1 MKIPWEQ
8 LPLSGVMNA
17 FKLGMD
23 ATLESDT
30 PVRVAVYFDATAPRA
45 TVEAVRDAFVPQTT
59 SALVRV
65 ERLVAEP
72 VVPKADTDVVLVLTS
87 GSPYLEDAVQK
98 LVIGGAPVCVIADSS
113 VEVPFI
119 EADTP
124 LLGLIAASDPAH
136 LKDALSRWILDRTE
150 KDAAFAANFPFMR
163 EAAANR
169 IVTTTALANLATGV
183 LVFMPGS
190 NFPVMTFAE
199 VGMALKLASTYGYRL
214 RPERCYEIAGVV
226 LSGLVLRTLS
236 RAACA
241 QVPRLSFAVKGLI
254 GGFGTYGMGMALAA
268 LYAHGLEYDRLNERV
283 RTAAGVARD
292 AVSRGN
298 DLVNQVRAGV
308 SQAQGSAEVI

>member
-1 MKIPWEQ
+1 MRIPLDMFAQ
-8 LPLSGVMNA
+8 ALKVGVST
-17 FKLGMD
+17 KRD
-23 ATLESDT
+23 SDT
-30 PVRVAVYFDATAPRA
+30 PVRVAVYLDRSVTPFL
-45 TVEAVRDAFVPQTT
+45 VETVRDAFVPETT

-65 ERLVAEP
+65 ERLAAEP
-72 VVPKADTDVVLVLTS
+72 VPPKADTDVVLVLTS
-87 GSPYLEDAVQK
+87 GSPVLEDAVQR
-98 LVIGGAPVCVIADSS
+98 LVISGAPVCVIAESS

-124 LLGLIAASDPAH
+124 LLGLVAASDDDH
-136 LKDALSRWILDRTE
+136 LKDALARWILERTE

-214 RPERCYEIAGVV
+214 RPERGYEIAAVV
-226 LSGLVLRTLS
+226 ASGLMLRSLS
-236 RAACA
+236 RAVCG
-241 QVPRLSFAVKGLI
+241 QVPRLAFVVKGLI

-268 LYAHGLEYDRLNERV
+268 WYAHDVDYGALNERV
-283 RTAAGVARD
+283 QA
-292 AVSRGN
+292 AVSS
-298 DLVNQVRAGV
+298 VRAAADRVGERV
-308 SQAQGSAEVI
+308 SASDGPLAAASQGR

>member
-8 LPLSGVMNA
+8 LPLNGFMNA

-30 PVRVAVYFDATAPRA
+30 PVRVAVYVDATAPGRIVA
-45 TVEAVRDAFVPQTT
+45 CVREAFVPQTT

-65 ERLVAEP
+65 ERLTAEP
-72 VVPKADTDVVLVLTS
+72 VPPKADTDVVLVLTS
-87 GSPYLEDAVQK
+87 GSPVLEEAVQR
-98 LVIGGAPVCVIADSS
+98 LVISGAPVCVIAESS

-124 LLGLIAASDPAH
+124 LLGLVAASDDDH
-136 LKDALSRWILDRTE
+136 LKDALARWILERTE

-214 RPERCYEIAGVV
+214 RPERGYEIA
-226 LSGLVLRTLS
+226 
-236 RAACA
+236 
-241 QVPRLSFAVKGLI
+241 
-254 GGFGTYGMGMALAA
+254 
-268 LYAHGLEYDRLNERV
+268 
-283 RTAAGVARD
+283 
-292 AVSRGN
+292 
-298 DLVNQVRAGV
+298 
-308 SQAQGSAEVI
+308 

>member
-1 MKIPWEQ
+1 MQ
-8 LPLSGVMNA
+8 LSIDSLLKMLRIGA
-17 FKLGMD
+17 GARRD
-23 ATLESDT
+23 AGAS
-30 PVRVAVYFDATAPRA
+30 VRVAVYVDESATPFLVNSVRA
-45 TVEAVRDAFVPQTT
+45 ALVPETT
-59 SALVRV
+59 AGLVRV
-65 ERLVAEP
+65 GRLTPAP
-72 VVPKADTDVVLVLTS
+72 AAPKPDTDVVVVLS
-87 GSPYLEDAVQK
+87 CGSSHLNAAVQS
-98 LVIGGAPVCVIADSS
+98 LVVSGAPVCVVAESS

-214 RPERCYEIAGVV
+214 RPERGYEIAGVV

>member
-8 LPLSGVMNA
+8 LPLNGFMNA

-30 PVRVAVYFDATAPRA
+30 PVRVAVYVDATAPGRIVA
-45 TVEAVRDAFVPQTT
+45 CVREAFVPQTT

-65 ERLVAEP
+65 ERLAAEP
-72 VVPKADTDVVLVLTS
+72 VPPKADTDVVLVLTS
-87 GSPYLEDAVQK
+87 GSPVLEDAVQR
-98 LVIGGAPVCVIADSS
+98 LVISGAPVCVIAESS

-124 LLGLIAASDPAH
+124 LLGLVAASDDDH
-136 LKDALSRWILDRTE
+136 LKDALARWILERTE

-214 RPERCYEIAGVV
+214 RPERGYEIAAVV
-226 LSGLVLRTLS
+226 ASGLMLRSLS
-236 RAACA
+236 RAVCG
-241 QVPRLSFAVKGLI
+241 QVPRLAFIVKGLI

-268 LYAHGLEYDRLNERV
+268 WYAHDVDYGALNERV
-283 RTAAGVARD
+283 QT
-292 AVSRGN
+292 AVSS
-298 DLVNQVRAGV
+298 VRAAADRVGERV
-308 SQAQGSAEVI
+308 SASDGPLAAASQGR